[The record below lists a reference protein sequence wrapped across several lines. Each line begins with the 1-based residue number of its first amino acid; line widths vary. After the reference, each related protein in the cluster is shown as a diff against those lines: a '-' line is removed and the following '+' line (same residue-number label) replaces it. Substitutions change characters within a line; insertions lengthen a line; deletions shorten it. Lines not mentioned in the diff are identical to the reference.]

1 MTNAIEKRNVMYV
14 AEADCVKEEILVSK
28 IMENKELAMSTF
40 LQCAVNIGKHLAE
53 AKKIVKHGE
62 WERWL
67 DERVQFSP
75 RTAQN
80 YMRIHKEYEE
90 NGLNFLKTQASAD
103 LGYSQVVE
111 ILSLPKAMQEEFVQQ
126 NNVAEMSAR
135 DIKKAVKD
143 IKAENQELITKM
155 QTMEKTMEKEK
166 SRFDVESGKKDKEI
180 ETLREKT
187 KQLEKAKADAEKNRD
202 KVTAKAVEDA
212 IKDNKEKMETLE
224 MEKKSLFERLDFIEK
239 KHEEEI
245 ETLKKQAVADSKAL
259 AEKIDKEKTAEL
271 MKNKE
276 VFDNRLKQLEDRLQT
291 AKAETESAKLQAE
304 VKEDVVKCKVLL
316 ENIYTNSLEITKM
329 LTALEKKDSAVAEE
343 VKTTLSETLSALLER
358 NKVKVVKGGKKAS

>member
-1 MTNAIEKRNVMYV
+1 MTKAIEVRNVLYV

-40 LQCAVNIGKHLAE
+40 LQCAVNIGKHLSE

-111 ILSLPKAMQEEFVQQ
+111 ILSLPKPMQEEFVQQ
-126 NNVAEMSAR
+126 NNVADMSAR
-135 DIKKAVKD
+135 DIKKAVKE
-143 IKAENQELITKM
+143 IKAENKELIAKM
-155 QTMEKTMEKEK
+155 QDMEKGIEKEK
-166 SRFDVESGKKDKEI
+166 AKFNTETEKRDKEI
-180 ETLREKT
+180 ESLRAKT
-187 KQLEKAKADAEKNRD
+187 KQLEQERADAVKNQD

-212 IKDNKEKMETLE
+212 IKENKEKMESLE
-224 MEKKSLFERLDFIEK
+224 MEKKSLFDRLDLVEK
-239 KHEEEI
+239 KHDEEI
-245 ETLKKQAVADSKAL
+245 SELKKKALADSKAL
-259 AEKIDKEKTAEL
+259 AEKKDKERDAQL
-271 MKNKE
+271 QKNKE
-276 VFDNRLKQLEDRLQT
+276 AFDKRLAELEKKLET
-291 AKAETESAKLQAE
+291 AESETKTAKLQAE

-316 ENIYTNSLEITKM
+316 ENVYADSMEISKM
-329 LTALEKKDSAVAEE
+329 LINLEKKDSKVAEE
-343 VKTTLSETLSALLER
+343 FKKVLNETLASLLER
-358 NKVKVVKGGKKAS
+358 GKLKVVKTGKAS